1 MIECNSVGLMNFWEL
16 IKRGFNWLSDTGKNA
31 VLGLISWFQLKW
43 KQLRE
48 LVHDYAVKD
57 ARELTSGEL
66 KGQLENM
73 ARALRVVVALS
84 VLVVCRDLYKR
95 MIRL

>member
-1 MIECNSVGLMNFWEL
+1 M
-16 IKRGFNWLSDTGKNA
+16 
-31 VLGLISWFQLKW
+31 
-43 KQLRE
+43 
-48 LVHDYAVKD
+48 HDYAVKD